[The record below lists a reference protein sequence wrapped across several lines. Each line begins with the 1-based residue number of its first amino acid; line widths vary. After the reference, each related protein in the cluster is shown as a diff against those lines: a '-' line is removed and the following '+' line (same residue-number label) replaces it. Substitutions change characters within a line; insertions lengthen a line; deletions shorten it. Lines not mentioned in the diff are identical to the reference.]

1 MTSRWFNPTGGFGY
15 HVRALLYGR
24 RQWSPFRQEIA
35 RWLRAWAPPE
45 RELLLVGPSGGYS
58 LDPAFLGAF
67 SRIIAVDIDP
77 LAALVFRLRF
87 GRLLRERGVALAW
100 DSRDHLSPGPQGFS
114 LQPLCSLVAAHP
126 EAAVL
131 FCNLLGQLPLLG
143 DDRLPDQSDDDP
155 PEGSYE
161 RWLLGL
167 PAALAGRSWAT
178 YHDRISG
185 DGRPRSL
192 PEGAPV
198 PWSPS
203 EDLVL
208 HHFAPA
214 EDRVEKLELLDHRTS
229 VLLRDTPREQFSWE
243 IAPGVFH
250 LIEAFSFRSRAPA
263 QALDDDRGTD
273 AAT

>member
-24 RQWSPFRQEIA
+24 SRWSPFRQEIA

-58 LDPAFLGAF
+58 LDPAFLCAF

-77 LAALVFRLRF
+77 LAALIFRLRF
-87 GRLLRERGVALAW
+87 GRLLRDRGVALAW

-114 LQPLCSLVAAHP
+114 LRPLCSLVAAHP

-131 FCNLLGQLPLLG
+131 FCNLLGQLPMLG

-185 DGRPRSL
+185 DCRPRSL
-192 PEGAPV
+192 PEG
-198 PWSPS
+198 SPS
-203 EDLVL
+203 PGPLRRISSCTTSPPPRTASRSSSSSIT
-208 HHFAPA
+208 APA
-214 EDRVEKLELLDHRTS
+214 CCCRTRRGS
-229 VLLRDTPREQFSWE
+229 SSRGRSPR
-243 IAPGVFH
+243 A
-250 LIEAFSFRSRAPA
+250 SF
-263 QALDDDRGTD
+263 T
-273 AAT
+273 

>member
-24 RQWSPFRQEIA
+24 RQWAPFRQEIA
-35 RWLRAWAPPE
+35 RWLRGWAPPE

-77 LAALVFRLRF
+77 LAALIFRLRF
-87 GRLLRERGVALAW
+87 GRQLRERRVSLVW
-100 DSRDHLSPGPQGFS
+100 DGRDHLSPGLQGFS
-114 LQPLCSLVAAHP
+114 IQPLCALIDAYP

-143 DDRLPDQSDDDP
+143 EDRLPDQSDDDP

-185 DGRPRSL
+185 HCRPHALPGGSL
-192 PEGAPV
+192 V
-198 PWSPS
+198 PWSSS

-208 HHFAPA
+208 HHFPRV
-214 EDRVEKLELLDHRTS
+214 EDRGEKFQLLDHRTS
-229 VLLRDTPREQFSWE
+229 MLLRDTPREQFSWE

-250 LIEAFSFRSRAPA
+250 LIEALSFRSTTNSSFR
-263 QALDDDRGTD
+263 
-273 AAT
+273 